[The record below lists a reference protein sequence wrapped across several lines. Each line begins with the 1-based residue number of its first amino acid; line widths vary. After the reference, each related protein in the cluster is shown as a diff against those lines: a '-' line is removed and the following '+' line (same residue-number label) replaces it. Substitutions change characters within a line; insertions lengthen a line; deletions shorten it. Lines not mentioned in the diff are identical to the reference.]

1 MFTSIFLRIMQ
12 SLFRVFLC
20 FLCYLFAYVKLS
32 IKNLLTYL
40 LNNINVINCCI
51 EWCNCTILVTVVGP
65 YTTSTRMPF
74 VNVQCENSASLR
86 DPTSR
91 QGYTQQPDELHGK
104 TRLSK
109 FDELYQRALKNVDSG
124 ILQRGNMQRP
134 SCTSD
139 MLIVHTSNDRPMSN
153 VRPSTLDSRDP
164 KPKPR
169 LSHAV
174 IGSTDNTDVLG
185 RYNGEPTTTEDKHS
199 SSESN
204 HSKSKALSIHSGA
217 SNHRSG
223 DGSHR
228 SGESNHRSGES
239 NHRSG
244 EGSHRS
250 GENGHRS
257 GDGSRR
263 SGDSNH
269 RSGEG
274 SHRSGESNHR
284 SGESNH
290 RSGEGSHRSGEGYR
304 NSGESKHSNEGV
316 NPTAPDAKRKEA
328 ADLVNDATFNSSV
341 VYDSFD
347 IEELESDRSGKS
359 NGAGF

>member
-1 MFTSIFLRIMQ
+1 
-12 SLFRVFLC
+12 
-20 FLCYLFAYVKLS
+20 
-32 IKNLLTYL
+32 
-40 LNNINVINCCI
+40 
-51 EWCNCTILVTVVGP
+51 
-65 YTTSTRMPF
+65 MPF

-109 FDELYQRALKNVDSG
+109 FDELYRKALKNVDSG
-124 ILQRGNMQRP
+124 ILQRGSMHRP
-134 SCTSD
+134 SRTSD
-139 MLIVHTSNDRPMSN
+139 MLIAHTSNDRP
-153 VRPSTLDSRDP
+153 STVDNRDP

-174 IGSTDNTDVLG
+174 IGSTDNSDVLG
-185 RYNGEPTTTEDKHS
+185 KYNGEPTTEDKHS

-228 SGESNHRSGES
+228 SGEGNHRSGES

-250 GENGHRS
+250 GE
-257 GDGSRR
+257 GSRR

-274 SHRSGESNHR
+274 SHRSGEGSHRSGEGSHR

-290 RSGEGSHRSGEGYR
+290 RSGEGNHRSGEGYR

-316 NPTAPDAKRKEA
+316 NPTVPDAKRKEA
-328 ADLVNDATFNSSV
+328 ADLPNDATFNSSV